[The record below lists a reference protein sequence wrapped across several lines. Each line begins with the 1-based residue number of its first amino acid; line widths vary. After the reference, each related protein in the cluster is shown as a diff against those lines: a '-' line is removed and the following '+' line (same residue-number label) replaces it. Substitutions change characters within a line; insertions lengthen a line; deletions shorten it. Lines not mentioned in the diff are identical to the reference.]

1 MSRPRR
7 VSYLALAL
15 LACLLCPPARAQS
28 PESAEKRALAI
39 EITEI
44 STQSVDIDQLI
55 AAILD
60 QVARNAPNATPEVR
74 QMILSL
80 GPLMRS
86 ELEPMMKDVLH
97 LAARFYE
104 ERFEVDELRVIR
116 DFTASPVGRKQ
127 SRLGAEFAGR
137 FSATLQQTM
146 GERMPALVA
155 KIKEE
160 LSKRGHKL

>member
-7 VSYLALAL
+7 MSCSALAL
-15 LACLLCPPARAQS
+15 LACLISPSVRAQS
-28 PESAEKRALAI
+28 SESGDKRALAI
-39 EITEI
+39 EIVDI
-44 STQSVDIDQLI
+44 SAQSVDIDQLL
-55 AAILD
+55 AAVLD
-60 QVARNAPNATPEVR
+60 QVARNTPNATAEAR
-74 QMILSL
+74 QTILSL

-86 ELEPMMKDVLH
+86 ELEPMMKDVSR

-104 ERFEVDELRVIR
+104 ERFEVDELRLIR
-116 DFTASPVGRKQ
+116 DFTASPAGRKQ

-146 GERMPALVA
+146 AQRMPALGA

-160 LSKRGHKL
+160 LTKRGHKL